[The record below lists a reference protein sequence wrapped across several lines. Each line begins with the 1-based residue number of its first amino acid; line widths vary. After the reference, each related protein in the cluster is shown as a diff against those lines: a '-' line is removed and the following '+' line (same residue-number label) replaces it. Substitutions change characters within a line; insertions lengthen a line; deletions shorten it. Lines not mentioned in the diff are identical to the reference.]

1 MSVTLYDLLMKAGS
15 PVTKSDIA
23 ELHDPATTAEREQE
37 ILEALA
43 QTGYENLPD

>member
-1 MSVTLYDLLMKAGS
+1 MGVTLYDLLMKAAS
-15 PVTKSDIA
+15 SITKSDIA
-23 ELHDPATTAEREQE
+23 DLHNDETTEERKQE